1 MLREVQSVYKLQGV
15 YINDKHIETIARQ
28 MLQKVLIKD
37 PGDSNLI
44 AGEQIQRRD
53 VLKLNKILN
62 EKRKKRN

>member
-1 MLREVQSVYKLQGV
+1 M

-37 PGDSNLI
+37 QGDSNLI

-53 VLKLNKILN
+53 VIKLNKILN
-62 EKRKKRN
+62 KDGKKEVVFEPVLLGITKAS

>member
-1 MLREVQSVYKLQGV
+1 
-15 YINDKHIETIARQ
+15 

-53 VLKLNKILN
+53 VLKLNKILMN
-62 EKRKKRN
+62 EGKKR